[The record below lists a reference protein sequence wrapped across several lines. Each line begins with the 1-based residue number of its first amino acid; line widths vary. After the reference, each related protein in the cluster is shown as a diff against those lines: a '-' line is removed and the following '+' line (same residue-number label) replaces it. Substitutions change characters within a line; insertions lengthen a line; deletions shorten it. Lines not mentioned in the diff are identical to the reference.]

1 MSDQDNVLLIYPNQ
15 KPEDTQTE
23 RMLNEQDIF
32 GKLGAPGSGTGTGTG
47 TGTNTNT
54 KRKKGGIK
62 GVIARNKRRVKNLTR
77 QGKKAVKQAAKAL
90 NTKLNHLSEAD
101 REMLEKS
108 ANVTAFLRA
117 VHDSA
122 SQTLRDDII
131 KELED
136 YLFLLYKDKK
146 IKYEDFEKDY
156 DSRVSFYKGP
166 KSPLNRNAFN
176 FLDTYNKVTPIQ
188 NPGIPA
194 QGLEAIKQ
202 EVEALSVGADP
213 GIIERADDFLK
224 DYEEEE
230 EDPADLLDVGAAS
243 LEYISEKF
251 SDWGGMAAAFEDVY
265 TGGDA
270 GCWESHPL
278 ATMGG
283 ILAGSAYGGFTDRPL
298 WSKILSTAYA
308 PLGATL
314 KTFKVANAATK
325 KLEKVPFAGIGVK
338 GVKYT
343 GHLALFL
350 SVAAPAG
357 VYLALPDD
365 NEELNK
371 KGPGIGK
378 TVDEGIDGFVGF
390 VKDTDF
396 GTFISNSLQVL
407 GFLKDKNPK
416 TSGERISSRVT
427 SGLPATKEKINR
439 EVIRKLEAIANEQR
453 ANKGNINS
461 INCYI
466 ASVGGAFVL
475 MNLARGPLKKAS
487 FGIRKGLS
495 ENLNMFAEA
504 NRRIFRQSFPQL
516 RKKFMLTKG
525 NHLAA
530 YMALSTLMGDQLTVG
545 RALGQIRVIEKG
557 GKEGYISMAIV
568 KNGATKFANPIIMS
582 PGKIPQQYRR
592 KFKNF
597 VDENGA
603 IVINLNEAQRQLGEI
618 TAPVY
623 RRSLEELTSNVEK
636 VYRTGPTAS
645 KIRRIAQLGISG
657 GEGFAARQVLSHY
670 RNTAGLMKQVLRKS
684 DDKLKQL
691 KDKYKTIEKD
701 LTDGNF
707 PSDELIEAMIKADF
721 DADTTFKSLK
731 ENISFKTKFDQL
743 IKRAARF
750 GDNTRYDNF
759 IKNIIDVDAMEKVLI
774 AEFRMIDEMFLIERS
789 MLSKFGRMPPGA
801 PRSFTDFLTST
812 TDSTLSLTLYQK
824 YLNATNQF
832 ADYLENSGL
841 KALLNNSYVATKAK
855 IADEIAIFA
864 FALNRMKDGTLNY
877 IRNIDL
883 VQIKNII
890 IQQIRNDPQGTAVMM
905 LVSGAT
911 AVALNELIKRLIK
924 YFEQKDSGSKQIKE
938 QKNQSSMFVQ
948 FLKNFLE
955 DLKSPAESKKEL
967 QPWKKWSRKL
977 QKEANFKKKIDMLF
991 KLFQHIQENSKNLK
1005 ENKGT
1010 IMKKTD
1016 LKKLVSEMLNE
1027 NSGMGY
1033 SNYPYASNE
1042 YSEQEPDQDYM
1053 TEWKSLVDEV
1063 CSQKKRSIDGDSET
1077 MEDTAIEVAKL
1088 FIKDLDLFR
1097 EVLEM
1102 AGSNKSIG
1110 VEIMSQLKSAKE
1122 KYSKDLKV

>member
-1 MSDQDNVLLIYPNQ
+1 MSDQDSVLLIYPNQ

-23 RMLNEQDIF
+23 RMLNEQTNDF
-32 GKLGAPGSGTGTGTG
+32 DDLGAPGKTGTT
-47 TGTNTNT
+47 TN
-54 KRKKGGIK
+54 RKKGGLG
-62 GVIARNKRRVKNLTR
+62 GVIQRNKRRVRNLTR
-77 QGKKAVKQAAKAL
+77 QGKKAVKQVTKAL
-90 NTKLNHLSEAD
+90 NTKLSDLSEAD

-131 KELED
+131 NNLED
-136 YLFLLYKDKK
+136 YLGLLYTDKK
-146 IKYEDFEKDY
+146 IEYKDFKKDY

-176 FLDTYNKVTPIQ
+176 FLDTYNKVTPVQ

-213 GIIERADDFLK
+213 GIIELADDFLQ

-230 EDPADLLDVGAAS
+230 NPADLLDVGAAS

-265 TGGDA
+265 TADDA

-283 ILAGSAYGGFTDRPL
+283 LLAGSAYGGFTSRPL
-298 WSKILSTAYA
+298 WSKILSTGYA

-314 KTFKVANAATK
+314 KAFKVANAATK
-325 KLEKVPFAGIGVK
+325 KIEKVPFGGLAVNIGK
-338 GVKYT
+338 GVGY
-343 GHLALFL
+343 LALFL

-371 KGPGIGK
+371 KGPGIASTLDDG
-378 TVDEGIDGFVGF
+378 VDGFVGLL
-390 VKDTDF
+390 KDTDWF
-396 GTFISNSLQVL
+396 PVVNAALEVF
-407 GFLKDKNPK
+407 GFLKGKKGKDNKNPK
-416 TSGERISSRVT
+416 TSAERVSGRVT
-427 SGLPATKEKINR
+427 SQLPATKEKINR

-461 INCYI
+461 VNCYI
-466 ASVGGAFVL
+466 ASVGGSFVL
-475 MNLARGPLKKAS
+475 MNLARGTLKKTS

-504 NRRIFRQSFPQL
+504 NRRIFRQLFASVRPMFKL
-516 RKKFMLTKG
+516 REG

-530 YMALSTLMGDQLTVG
+530 YMALKTLLGDQLTVRRG
-545 RALGQIRVIEKG
+545 LGEIRVIGKG
-557 GKEGYISMAIV
+557 GVEGSISMVIV
-568 KNGATKFANPIIMS
+568 KNGATTFDKPLMLS
-582 PGKIPQQYRR
+582 PGHIPQQYRR

-597 VDENGA
+597 IDENGA
-603 IVINLNEAQRQLGEI
+603 IVIDLNKAQRQLGEI

-623 RRSLEELTSNVEK
+623 RRSLEELTSNVEG

-645 KIRRIAQLGISG
+645 KIRRIAQLGVRST
-657 GEGFAARQVLSHY
+657 EGLAARQVLDHY
-670 RNTAGLMKQVLRKS
+670 RNTAGLMKQVLTKG

-691 KDKYKTIEKD
+691 KDKYKAIEKD

-707 PSDELIEAMIKADF
+707 PSEEIIEAMIKANYS
-721 DADTTFKSLK
+721 AETTFKSL
-731 ENISFKTKFDQL
+731 EQNLSFTTRIDQL
-743 IKRAARF
+743 KGRVIAGGA
-750 GDNTRYDNF
+750 NTRYDNF
-759 IKNIIDVDAMEKVLI
+759 IKNIIEVDAMEKVMI
-774 AEFRMIDEMFLIERS
+774 AEFRMIDEMLLIEKT
-789 MLSKFGRMPPGA
+789 MLKKFGRMPPGT
-801 PRSFTDFLTST
+801 PRTFTDFLTST

-864 FALNRMKDGTLNY
+864 FALNRMKDATLNY

-890 IQQIRNDPQGTAVMM
+890 IQEIRNNPQGAVVMM

-911 AVALNELIKRLIK
+911 AVALSELIRRLIK

-977 QKEANFKKKIDMLF
+977 QKEANFEKKIDMLF

-1063 CSQKKRSIDGDSET
+1063 CSQKKRSIDGDPET